1 MELNLEKLI
10 GVGELEDARLVPAW
24 PICFHMLRTALAPWD
39 IPVPPLP
46 TTNDLI
52 TNARGNKSTEESAQ
66 GLLVIIGWEEEG
78 EDDCKIEM
86 TTLLVED

>member
-1 MELNLEKLI
+1 MYVVTK
-10 GVGELEDARLVPAW
+10 AR
-24 PICFHMLRTALAPWD
+24 R
-39 IPVPPLP
+39 
-46 TTNDLI
+46 
-52 TNARGNKSTEESAQ
+52 NKSPPGAMIISSPESAQ